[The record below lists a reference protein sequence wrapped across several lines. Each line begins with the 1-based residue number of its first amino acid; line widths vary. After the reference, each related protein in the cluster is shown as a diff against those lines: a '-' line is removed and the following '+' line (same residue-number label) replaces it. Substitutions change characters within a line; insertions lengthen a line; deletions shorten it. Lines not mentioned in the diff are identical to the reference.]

1 MKWLLDSSYHHTTIH
16 RLLKALGLVRKR
28 PYRRRVW
35 KRFRAEEPNQRW
47 QIDLTE
53 TRLEGRRLYKITL
66 VDDHSNYRL
75 ASRLS

>member
-1 MKWLLDSSYHHTTIH
+1 
-16 RLLKALGLVRKR
+16 V
-28 PYRRRVW
+28 

-47 QIDLTE
+47 QIDVAE
-53 TRLEGRRLYKITL
+53 TGLHGRPLYKITI